1 VAKVAQQ
8 RPGRRRLP
16 VAVRDRDELLLPVE
30 AHADDDETAQ
40 AVLLETDVEVDPVD
54 RDIDVVS
61 VGDAPAHERPVFSLP
76 SGGQPGDHRG

>member
-8 RPGRRRLP
+8 RPGLRRLP
-16 VAVRDRDELLLPVE
+16 VAVGDRDETLLAVE

-54 RDIDVVS
+54 RDVDVVS
-61 VGDAPAHERPVFSLP
+61 VGEAPAHERPVLNLP